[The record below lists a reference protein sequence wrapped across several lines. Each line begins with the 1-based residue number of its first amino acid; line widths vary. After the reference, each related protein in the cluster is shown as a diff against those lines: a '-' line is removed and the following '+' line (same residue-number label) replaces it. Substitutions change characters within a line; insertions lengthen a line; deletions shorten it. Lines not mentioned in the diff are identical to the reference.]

1 MSMDRPLKKKRL
13 TLRNALRFG
22 LPVLFVAAV
31 AYLLVFQSHATTLRV
46 QEEHLTVAA
55 VRRGPF
61 QEFIPVIGSVQPI
74 NTMYLNAEEG
84 GRVEH
89 LYLKAGAFVR
99 AGEPILKLTNTDLLL
114 DIMYREAEFFQQ
126 NNNLRTAQLSLE
138 QYRFEL
144 DQQLAD
150 VEHDLE
156 RARRE
161 YRNQSALYEEKLVSK
176 DTFDAARETFEYAE
190 KKRALTMET
199 RQRELAFRD
208 QQIAQLEESVT
219 RIRENLGVVR
229 QKLDNLVIRAPVTG
243 QLTSLQA
250 ELGQSKTPGEQ
261 LGQIDILDGF
271 KVRAPIDEHYIARI
285 GTGLRG
291 TFELAG
297 VSYELRVKQVF
308 PEVRDGRFE
317 VDLEFG
323 GQEPGGIR
331 RGQSLHIRLELGDV
345 GEALLLPTGGFFQ
358 KTGGNWIYLVEPGGR
373 SAVRH
378 PIRLGRQNPEYYEV
392 VDGLRPGD
400 RVVTSSYDNYGDMDR
415 LVFQ

>member
-1 MSMDRPLKKKRL
+1 MSMDRPLKKRTL
-13 TLRNALRFG
+13 SLRNGLRFG

-31 AYLLVFQSHATTLRV
+31 ACLLIFQSRATTLRV
-46 QEEHLTVAA
+46 QEAHLTIAE

-74 NTMYLNAEEG
+74 NSMYLNAEEG
-84 GRVEH
+84 GRVEQ

-99 AGEPILKLTNTDLLL
+99 AGEPILKLSNTDLLL

-144 DQQLAD
+144 DRQLAD
-150 VEHDLE
+150 VEHELE

-161 YRNQSALYEEKLVSK
+161 YRNQDALYQESLVSR
-176 DTFDAARETFEYAE
+176 DMFEAARETFEYAE
-190 KKRALTMET
+190 KKRVLTLET

-208 QQIAQLEESVT
+208 QQIAQLEESVA
-219 RIRENLGVVR
+219 RIKENLALVR
-229 QKLDNLVIRAPVTG
+229 QKLENLIIRAPVTG

-250 ELGQSKTPGEQ
+250 ELGQSKSPGEP
-261 LGQIDILDGF
+261 LGQVDILDGF

-285 GTGLRG
+285 STGLRG
-291 TFELAG
+291 TFDLAG
-297 VSYELRVKQVF
+297 LFYELRVKQVF
-308 PEVRDGRFE
+308 PEVREGRFE
-317 VDLEFG
+317 VELEFF
-323 GQEPGGIR
+323 GQQPDGIR

-358 KTGGNWIYLVEPGGR
+358 KTGGNWVYLVEPGGK

-392 VDGLRPGD
+392 VDGLHPGA